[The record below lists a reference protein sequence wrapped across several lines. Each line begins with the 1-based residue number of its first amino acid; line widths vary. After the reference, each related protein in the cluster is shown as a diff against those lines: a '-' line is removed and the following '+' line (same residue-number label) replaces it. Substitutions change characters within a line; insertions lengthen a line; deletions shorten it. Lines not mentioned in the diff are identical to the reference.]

1 MLSEVARN
9 KLKTAYTNGTL
20 KIQSVS
26 PAGTVEWKPVV
37 AVMQAEVPDEDI
49 WEGETAYGK
58 LTLTSRHRIFLTPTD
73 KAAMPEVEMG
83 DTMLSISEDGA
94 ATTLPLLAKRKVENR
109 QFMYDITVQDWHNF
123 ILQQSRVVVSN
134 SPDRYYHFRPP
145 EYEGNLNQY
154 NQVFGNIWED
164 AELHQYLLRAL
175 DWWNMFPPRTAEL
188 NTLDKLYQQK
198 PEWRT
203 AIYWGAITH
212 ACFALSINWTAD
224 EFEYSIGGV
233 SLSLNRSAQYET
245 LKQNSEGQFDKASE
259 AKARTVKFIRG
270 LQQPKYGVGIRSSFG
285 SNVGKGV
292 LSPRGFL

>member
-1 MLSEVARN
+1 MLSAEQSA
-9 KLKTAYTNGTL
+9 KIKQAFQQGTL
-20 KIQSVS
+20 KIQSVAPS
-26 PAGTVEWKPVV
+26 GEVV
-37 AVMQAEVPDEDI
+37 WRRVMEVMRNEVP
-49 WEGETAYGK
+49 WERILKIHTPYGSK
-58 LTLTSRHRIFLTPTD
+58 VLTGGHKVFFTPTD
-73 KAAMPEVEMG
+73 RLEAENFRTGDHIVCAQNGITTTMPILHIEN
-83 DTMLSISEDGA
+83 
-94 ATTLPLLAKRKVENR
+94 LPPR
-109 QFMYDITVQDWHNF
+109 QFMYDLTADEWANF
-123 ILQQSRVVVSN
+123 VSGCFLLKN

-224 EFEYSIGGV
+224 EFSVTPSTQVRVY
-233 SLSLNRSAQYET
+233 LQD
-245 LKQNSEGQFDKASE
+245 GQPVDLPIEELYAICKDS
-259 AKARTVKFIRG
+259 
-270 LQQPKYGVGIRSSFG
+270 
-285 SNVGKGV
+285 
-292 LSPRGFL
+292 